1 MNEKIIEAL
10 VLETIEW
17 LDYLDVHGYNEA
29 TEEDIIMAID
39 QPNTRA
45 IYNQVMD
52 LQHREYLVVI
62 EKVLQQLTVRWKKEF
77 DHDTD

>member
-17 LDYLDVHGYNEA
+17 MDYLDVHGYNQA